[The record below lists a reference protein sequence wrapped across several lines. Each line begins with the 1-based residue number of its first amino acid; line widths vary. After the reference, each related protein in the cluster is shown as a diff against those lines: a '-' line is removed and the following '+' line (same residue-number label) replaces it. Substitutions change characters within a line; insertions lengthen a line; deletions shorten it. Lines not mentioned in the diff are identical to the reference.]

1 MSVNIQEGKGRMKSG
16 RTEKYL
22 TFNLG
27 VEQYGL
33 EILKVREIIGLMDIT
48 KVPRTP
54 EFIRGVINLR
64 GKVIPVIDLRNKF
77 SMEKIDATELSC
89 IIVVDLFL
97 ESSPL
102 QMGVIVDSVS
112 EVIDI
117 EQDDIEDTPAFG
129 TAVRTDFI
137 KGIAKTKGG
146 IKILLNIE
154 EVLTSDEMKK
164 LSKTSSAESS
174 AEKSKKNNDG

>member
-1 MSVNIQEGKGRMKSG
+1 MASITAEGKGSVS

-27 VEQYGL
+27 GEQYGL

-54 EFIRGVINLR
+54 DYVRGVINLR

-77 SMEKIDATELSC
+77 EMEKVEDTDQTC
-89 IIVVDLFL
+89 IIVVDMIL
-97 ESSPL
+97 EGNPI

-112 EVIDI
+112 EVLDI
-117 EQDDIEDTPAFG
+117 MQDDIEDTPSFG
-129 TAVRTDFI
+129 TAVTTNFI
-137 KGIAKTKGG
+137 KGIAKTKGSV
-146 IKILLNIE
+146 KILLNIE
-154 EVLTSDEMKK
+154 EVLTKSEIIA
-164 LSKTSSAESS
+164 LPQNVIAAEAP
-174 AEKSKKNNDG
+174 AEHSESE

>member
-1 MSVNIQEGKGRMKSG
+1 MGNTMSEGKGKIS

-27 VEQYGL
+27 GEQYGL

-54 EFIRGVINLR
+54 EFVRGVINLR

-77 SMEKIDATELSC
+77 GMEKIEDTDQTC
-89 IIVVDLFL
+89 IIVVDMLI
-97 ESSPL
+97 EAISL
-102 QMGVIVDSVS
+102 QMGIIVDSVS
-112 EVIDI
+112 EVLDI
-117 EQDDIEDTPAFG
+117 EQDDIEDTPSFG
-129 TAVRTDFI
+129 TSVSTNFI

-146 IKILLNIE
+146 VKILLNIE
-154 EVLTSDEMKK
+154 EVLTSDEMQS
-164 LSKTSSAESS
+164 LSKTAVAETHPDTGDAS
-174 AEKSKKNNDG
+174 